1 MFLFNLIEL
10 LKYRNVSSKLY
21 EGSVDATEID
31 NKDNPIEVGPFKE
44 ATFFLNCSAFAG
56 TTLDVVVY
64 TKDPAADKWHAIATF
79 EQLAGVG
86 EEMKPVA
93 ANLGDK
99 IAYVIT
105 PIGAG
110 VKTLTVSANFKIM

>member
-21 EGSVDATEID
+21 EGTVVTTEVD
-31 NKDNPIEVGPFKE
+31 NKSDPIEVGPFKE
-44 ATFFLNCSAFAG
+44 ATFFLNCSAFTG
-56 TTLDVVVY
+56 TTLDVVIY

-79 EQLAGVG
+79 TQLSAVG
-86 EEMKPVA
+86 SEMKTVA

-105 PIGAG
+105 PVGAG
-110 VKTLTVSANFKIM
+110 DKTLTISANFKIM

>member
-21 EGSVDATEID
+21 EGSVNEAAVD
-31 NKDNPIEVGPFKE
+31 NKDDPIEVGPFKE

-64 TKDPAADKWHAIATF
+64 TKDPAADKWHAVATF
-79 EQLAGVG
+79 TQLSDVG
-86 EEMKPVA
+86 AEMKTVA

-105 PIGAG
+105 PVGAG
-110 VKTLTVSANFKIM
+110 VKTLTISANFKIM

>member
-1 MFLFNLIEL
+1 MFLFNLVEL

-21 EGSVDATEID
+21 EGSVNETETD

-56 TTLDVVVY
+56 TTLNVKIY
-64 TKDPAADKWHAIATF
+64 TKDPAADKWHEIAAF
-79 EQLAGVG
+79 AELSAVG
-86 EEMKPVA
+86 SEMKPVA

-105 PIGAG
+105 PVGAG
-110 VKTLTVSANFKIM
+110 VKTLTISVNFKIM

>member
-1 MFLFNLIEL
+1 MFLFNLVEL

-21 EGSVDATEID
+21 EGTVVTTEVD
-31 NKDNPIEVGPFKE
+31 NKDDPIEVGPFKE
-44 ATFFLNCSAFAG
+44 ATFFLNCTAFTG

-79 EQLAGVG
+79 TQLSDVG
-86 EEMKPVA
+86 NEMKTVA

-105 PIGAG
+105 PVGAG
-110 VKTLTVSANFKIM
+110 DKTLTLSANFKIM

>member
-1 MFLFNLIEL
+1 MILFNLIEL

-21 EGSVDATEID
+21 EGTVTTVEID

-44 ATFFLNCSAFAG
+44 ATFFLNVSAFAG
-56 TTLDVVVY
+56 TNINVKIY
-64 TKDPAADKWHAIATF
+64 SKDPAADKWHEIAAFTQLTAI
-79 EQLAGVG
+79 GN
-86 EEMKPVA
+86 EMKPVA

-105 PIGAG
+105 PTGAG
-110 VKTLTVSANFKIM
+110 VKTLTISANFKIM

>member
-10 LKYRNVSSKLY
+10 MKYRNVSHKLY
-21 EGSVDATEID
+21 QGTVTTVEVD
-31 NKDNPIEVGPFKE
+31 NKNAPIDVGPFKE

-56 TTLDVVVY
+56 TTLNVKIY
-64 TKDPAADKWHAIATF
+64 TKDPAADKWHEIAAFT
-79 EQLAGVG
+79 ELSATGN
-86 EEMKPVA
+86 EMKPVT

-105 PIGAG
+105 PVGAG
-110 VKTLTVSANFKIM
+110 DKTLTISANYKIM

>member
-21 EGSVDATEID
+21 EGSVNEAVVD
-31 NKDNPIEVGPFKE
+31 NKSDPIEVGPFKE
-44 ATFFLNCSAFAG
+44 ATFFLSCTAFTG
-56 TTLDVVVY
+56 TTLDVVIY
-64 TKDPAADKWHAIATF
+64 TKDPAANVWHAIATF
-79 EQLAGVG
+79 TQLSDVG
-86 EEMKPVA
+86 TEMKVAA

-105 PIGAG
+105 PVGAG
-110 VKTLTVSANFKIM
+110 VKTLTISANFKIM